1 MDVAALLLDA
11 RSSIVDDS
19 YTNLQ
24 RSHVAHYEA
33 AGEALT
39 RQRLDELFGLVV
51 SAVRDRD
58 LSGVGAYAEKI
69 ATERFEQ
76 GFDIGE
82 VQAAFNAL
90 EQSVWRSVV
99 AATPPEDLAEAT
111 GLVGTVLGFGKDVLA
126 RTYVSLAS
134 KRHVRSLD
142 LSALFS

>member
-1 MDVAALLLDA
+1 MDVAALLLDD
-11 RSSIVDDS
+11 RSRIVDDS
-19 YTNLQ
+19 FTNLQ

-39 RQRLDELFGLVV
+39 RHRLDELFGLVV
-51 SAVRDRD
+51 SAIRDRD
-58 LSGVGAYAEKI
+58 LSEIGAYAEKI

-90 EQSVWRSVV
+90 EQSIWRSVV
-99 AATPPEDLAEAT
+99 ADTPAEDLAEAT

-134 KRHVRSLD
+134 RRHVRSLD

>member
-11 RSSIVDDS
+11 ESDIVDDS
-19 YTNLQ
+19 FAQLQ
-24 RSHVAHYEA
+24 HSHVTHYES
-33 AGEALT
+33 AGEELT
-39 RQRLDELFGLVV
+39 RQRLDELFRLVV
-51 SAVRDRD
+51 SAIRDRD
-58 LSGVGAYAEKI
+58 LSAVAGYATKI

-90 EQSVWRSVV
+90 EQAIWRRVV
-99 AATPPEDLAEAT
+99 AGTPPADLAEAT
-111 GLVGTVLGFGKDVLA
+111 GLVGTVLGHGKDVLA

-134 KRHVRSLD
+134 QRHVRSLD

>member
-11 RSSIVDDS
+11 ESDIVEDS
-19 YTNLQ
+19 FTQLQ
-24 RSHVAHYEA
+24 HSHVAHYES
-33 AGEALT
+33 AGEELT
-39 RQRLDELFGLVV
+39 RQRLDELFRLVV
-51 SAVRDRD
+51 TAIRDRD
-58 LSGVGAYAEKI
+58 LAAVGAYAEKI

-90 EQSVWRSVV
+90 EQAIWRRVV
-99 AATPPEDLAEAT
+99 GGTAPEDLAEAT
-111 GLVGTVLGFGKDVLA
+111 GLVGTVLGYGKDVLA

-134 KRHVRSLD
+134 QRHVRSLD